1 MFPVGLNVGAHQAGP
16 ADSPQHSRRQFRSKT
31 GPEQASV
38 SRVRG
43 RNFSPITS
51 RRKRSL
57 RREVMGEKLR
67 PRPEAHL
74 LVPLRRGK
82 GSGVE
87 VALAF
92 AEAP

>member
-38 SRVRG
+38 SRV
-43 RNFSPITS
+43 
-51 RRKRSL
+51 
-57 RREVMGEKLR
+57 MGGKLR